1 MIELVDTHAHLADPR
16 LRDRLEEVL
25 ASARS
30 AGVGRINA
38 VATTALDSRAVVEI
52 AREHPAV
59 GATAGI
65 HPNEAYAATSDDWAT
80 VVELALDP
88 TVVAVGETGLDRHW
102 DQTPF
107 PIQQDYFQ
115 RHLELGHRL
124 GLPIIIHSRECHRD
138 IVAQL
143 TALGRPVRG
152 VAHSFTG
159 SWGEAEELLA
169 LGLHVSFAGMV
180 TFANKSLDP
189 LREAAARVPLDRLL
203 VETDSPYLSPV
214 PHRGESNE
222 PCRVIHTAAKVAE
235 LRGMTGDE
243 LAEATTANARQLF
256 QRLSAV

>member
-1 MIELVDTHAHLADPR
+1 MTELVDTHAHLADSR
-16 LRDRLEEVL
+16 LRARLDEVL

-30 AGVGRINA
+30 AGVGRMIA
-38 VATTALDSRAVVEI
+38 VATNALDSRVVVEI
-52 AREHPAV
+52 AREYPV
-59 GATAGI
+59 VDATVGI
-65 HPNEAYAATSDDWAT
+65 HPNEAHAATLDDWMT

-88 TVVAVGETGLDRHW
+88 AVVAIGETGLDRHW

-107 PIQQDYFQ
+107 SIQQDYFQ
-115 RHLELGHRL
+115 RQLELSYRL

-138 IVAQL
+138 ILAQL

-159 SWGEAEELLA
+159 TWDEAEELLA
-169 LGLHVSFAGMV
+169 LGLHISFAGMV

-189 LREAAARVPLDRLL
+189 VREAATRVPLDRLL

-214 PHRGESNE
+214 PHRGKSNE

-235 LRGMTGDE
+235 LRGISQDD
-243 LAEATTANARQLF
+243 LAEATTANTRQLF
-256 QRLSAV
+256 QRLISD